1 MTKQALSLQL
11 SPHMISMLER
21 VMDHHDRSKLTRNQI
36 AETLALKSL
45 LRETRRK
52 LNLMARSEILHS
64 FERCDIY
71 AHPDRREDDSVMIY
85 DRYRAE
91 LHSDTPF
98 TSISP
103 LDEITAWLTTPSS
116 QA

>member
-36 AETLALKSL
+36 AETVALKGL
-45 LRETRRK
+45 LRDTRRK
-52 LNLMARSEILHS
+52 LNLMARSEVLRS
-64 FERCDIY
+64 TDLFDIY
-71 AHPDRREDDSVMIY
+71 PHPDHRDADRVMVY
-85 DRYRAE
+85 DRNRAE

-98 TSISP
+98 TSISE
-103 LDEITAWLTTPSS
+103 DAEIASWLSRGASP
-116 QA
+116 A